1 MSKRKADGVD
11 MVEDSTISAEQ
22 STLSAVQS
30 TLSEEAKIY
39 IGPPP
44 PPASGAPPMPPHGGP
59 PPQIIRPPPPRPEHF
74 EPYNPEA
81 PAMSRPPPYWTG
93 PPPPLG
99 GPPPQIP
106 PGMFMMHGP
115 PLPPNLNQQRP
126 RDLVNIQTMPNQRNE
141 EYYRRFKTNRRIL
154 EEARRKVEEAQR
166 KYEEAQRK
174 HEEEMRKHAMI
185 LGTSKR
191 GSLLQL
197 LSNDLVPSFD
207 SRILVVGAYEAGKTT
222 LVSNL
227 IGIGIPRE
235 RQSTDGIDVYFG
247 KLLFDMKTQTLLK
260 KTKGIHNFPKAIYQK
275 ILSYLKSVEK
285 EDVIPGKTQP
295 DIPNDDV
302 LQKLSDKIDDYED
315 ADSIDLYGD
324 QEVIPIP
331 VLDFA
336 GQIVYHA
343 THQTFITAHGIYLIT
358 FNGSRE
364 LDDPLSDKEDERKT
378 TILENIR
385 QWVSSILLYSHPDNK
400 DYPRL
405 MFVATHKDLVC
416 EEDVPNKRLQLLTSL
431 SNCFTDENIK
441 SHLMVQKLFFV
452 NALNE
457 NDPEMEELRACV
469 SKTITENPQWGQR
482 VPKQFLILEMMFA
495 ALVEEG
501 KYIISFEDAVK
512 MNTQIGVESL
522 SSTDLKLFLRV
533 QNICGKMTYFDY
545 PNLENYIVIN
555 PTCLIDVL
563 KSIVTAV
570 PSITSLQ
577 RGRLTKSDLTKIWS
591 SEKFSHFLQHEEYFR
606 QLLVHYDILSEMKRY
621 DKESGKKMSVDCYLL
636 PCMITKQ
643 NTTTYVERHVQSSKC
658 IGFVFDFRDS
668 HVPDAIP
675 SRLIAS
681 IISIWNIKRYKD
693 EDLLFSNFVVV
704 VLDRKHDLVVK
715 TESNKIAVYLK
726 HKDRREMIIKDLAS
740 SVRQCLE
747 QNLARISEVYSLSF
761 TSDSTSKKYVPF
773 DVKLKSGCPSQDC
786 LLIPESL
793 DGIDT
798 EWICD
803 NHGFRTPKSELDIWY
818 TDRTLLR
825 CTDSCQGVLEAVL
838 SMLLNDSQLLRI
850 CNSLTKEEVRSLAVN
865 LGITFPE
872 FDAIDTDS
880 TSMLKFY
887 SLRMCREKNKSCK
900 DFVKAMEA
908 AEINR
913 HTMCQILRQE
923 EVATDLPDKI
933 LNLPPSDEIL
943 DRLCLRIGKEWMALG

>member
-1 MSKRKADGVD
+1 MNSKRTEITYAKSSHFTNPTDDDTVQCIDKYHVQKNDLMEQIDGRGY
-11 MVEDSTISAEQ
+11 
-22 STLSAVQS
+22 
-30 TLSEEAKIY
+30 SEC
-39 IGPPP
+39 
-44 PPASGAPPMPPHGGP
+44 PA
-59 PPQIIRPPPPRPEHF
+59 
-74 EPYNPEA
+74 
-81 PAMSRPPPYWTG
+81 
-93 PPPPLG
+93 
-99 GPPPQIP
+99 
-106 PGMFMMHGP
+106 
-115 PLPPNLNQQRP
+115 
-126 RDLVNIQTMPNQRNE
+126 
-141 EYYRRFKTNRRIL
+141 
-154 EEARRKVEEAQR
+154 
-166 KYEEAQRK
+166 
-174 HEEEMRKHAMI
+174 
-185 LGTSKR
+185 R

-197 LSNDLVPSFD
+197 LSAELVPSFD
-207 SRILVVGAYEAGKTT
+207 SRILVVGAYAAGKTT

-227 IGIGIPRE
+227 IGKSIPRE

-247 KLLFDMKTQTLLK
+247 KLLFDLKTQKLLK
-260 KTKGIHNFPKAIYQK
+260 KTKGVHSFPKAIYQK
-275 ILSYLKSVEK
+275 ILSYLKSVK
-285 EDVIPGKTQP
+285 VDVIQQTGASSGKTKP
-295 DIPNDDV
+295 DIPDDDV
-302 LQKLSDKIDDYED
+302 LQKLSKKIDEYAYDNSTERFD
-315 ADSIDLYGD
+315 D

-343 THQTFITAHGIYLIT
+343 THQTFITSHGIYLIT
-358 FNGSRE
+358 FNGSRN
-364 LDDPLSDKEDERKT
+364 LNDPLSDREDERKT

-405 MFVATHKDLVC
+405 MFVATHIDLVSQ
-416 EEDVPNKRLQLLTSL
+416 EDVPNKRSQLLNTL
-431 SNCFTDENIK
+431 SACFTDENIK
-441 SHLMVQKLFFV
+441 SHLMLQHLFFV

-457 NDPEMEELRACV
+457 NDPEMKELRECI

-501 KYIISFEDAVK
+501 KHIISLEDAEK

-522 SSTDLKLFLRV
+522 SSTELKVFLRI

-570 PSITSLQ
+570 PSIKSLQ
-577 RGRLTKSDLTKIWS
+577 RGRLTNSDLTKIWS

-621 DKESGKKMSVDCYLL
+621 DKESGKKMSVDCYLV

-643 NTTTYVERHVQSSKC
+643 NTTTYVERHVKSSKC
-658 IGFVFDFRDS
+658 VGFVFDFRES

-681 IISIWNIKRYKD
+681 IISIWNVKRYKD
-693 EDLLFSNFVVV
+693 DDLLFSNFVAV

-715 TESNKIAVYLK
+715 TEHNTIAVYLI

-761 TSDSTSKKYVPF
+761 KSDITTKKYVPF
-773 DVKLKSGCPSQDC
+773 DVKLKSGCLSPDC
-786 LLIPESL
+786 LLITESL

-803 NHGFRTPKSELDIWY
+803 NHGFKTPKSELDIWY

-825 CTDSCQGVLEAVL
+825 CTDSCQGVLDAVL

-865 LGITFPE
+865 LGITYPE

-887 SLRMCREKNKSCK
+887 SLRLCREKNKSCK
-900 DFVKAMEA
+900 DFVKAMET

-913 HTMCQILRQE
+913 HTMCQIIRQA
-923 EVATDLPDKI
+923 EVLIDLPDKI
-933 LNLPPSDEIL
+933 QILPPSDEML
-943 DRLCLRIGKEWMALG
+943 DKLCLRIGKEWMVLGLELGIEIERLEQIEYETPKVLREVSRQMLYYWRNRDDDATIRELLYALARSGRNPHLIREILENCDSYPNITPVD